1 MENIEREVKNQEILD
16 HLGKME
22 GPIPGQSLTNSP
34 DEPAPWE
41 RPPTYTTMNEAMHS
55 LFDMLTEEE
64 MYIDVV
70 SAIGQ
75 GMPIVNLTEVIL
87 TDGFQKGA
95 WNPDLMVQLI
105 EPTMYM
111 LMSMAEKAGVK
122 YKIDAE
128 DDPDMEEATPEEE
141 LEAFKGLSRIAEQRV
156 QGNIERPAQE
166 MLPKEITQK
175 INTIAVPQSLL
186 DKPSDSIETTETN
199 NSLLAAPSQQPQEG
213 VM

>member
-1 MENIEREVKNQEILD
+1 MANLEREVKNQEILD
-16 HLGKME
+16 YLGQMN
-22 GPIPGQSLTNSP
+22 GPTPGQSLTNNP
-34 DEPAPWE
+34 DEPYPWE
-41 RPPTYTTMNEAMHS
+41 KPPIHTKLNEALYS

-75 GMPIVNLTEVIL
+75 GMPIINLTEAIL

-95 WNPDLMVQLI
+95 WNPDLMVTLI

-122 YKIDAE
+122 YRIDEE
-128 DDPDMEEATPEEE
+128 DDPDIEEATPEEE
-141 LEAFKGLSRIAEQRV
+141 LEMFKGLTKIAEDRIR
-156 QGNIERPAQE
+156 GNKKPAQE
-166 MLPKEITQK
+166 MLPREIVKEIEN
-175 INTIAVPQSLL
+175 IEVPESLL
-186 DKPSDSIETTETN
+186 SKPTEPMATETN
-199 NSLLAAPSQQPQEG
+199 NSLLAAPSQQQG

>member
-1 MENIEREVKNQEILD
+1 MANLEREVKNQEILD
-16 HLGKME
+16 YLGQMN
-22 GPIPGQSLTNSP
+22 GPTPGQSLTNNP
-34 DEPAPWE
+34 DEPYPWE
-41 RPPTYTTMNEAMHS
+41 RPPVHTNLNEALYS

-75 GMPIVNLTEVIL
+75 GMPIINLTEAIL

-95 WNPDLMVQLI
+95 WNPDLMVTLI

-122 YKIDAE
+122 YRIDEE

-141 LEAFKGLSRIAEQRV
+141 LEMFKGLTKIAEDRIR
-156 QGNIERPAQE
+156 GNKKPAQE
-166 MLPKEITQK
+166 MLPREIVKEIEN
-175 INTIAVPQSLL
+175 IEVPESLL
-186 DKPSDSIETTETN
+186 SKPTEPMATETN
-199 NSLLAAPSQQPQEG
+199 NSLLAAPSQQQG

>member
-1 MENIEREVKNQEILD
+1 
-16 HLGKME
+16 
-22 GPIPGQSLTNSP
+22 
-34 DEPAPWE
+34 
-41 RPPTYTTMNEAMHS
+41 MNEAMHG

-122 YKIDAE
+122 YKIDDE

-141 LEAFKGLSRIAEQRV
+141 LEMFKGLTKIAEDRIR
-156 QGNIERPAQE
+156 GNKKPAQE
-166 MLPKEITQK
+166 VLPREIAQQIEK
-175 INTIAVPQSLL
+175 IEVPESLL
-186 DKPSDSIETTETN
+186 SKPTESIATETN
-199 NSLLAAPSQQPQEG
+199 NSLLAPPSQQQG

>member
-95 WNPDLMVQLI
+95 WNPDLMIQLI

-122 YKIDAE
+122 YKIDEE
-128 DDPDMEEATPEEE
+128 DDPDMEEATPEENLNIMRNLTKLSE
-141 LEAFKGLSRIAEQRV
+141 ERIKGSKKLPQEVLPREIAQQIE
-156 QGNIERPAQE
+156 NIE
-166 MLPKEITQK
+166 
-175 INTIAVPQSLL
+175 VPESLL
-186 DKPSDSIETTETN
+186 SKSSEPVEIETN

>member
-55 LFDMLTEEE
+55 LFDILTEEE

-75 GMPIVNLTEVIL
+75 GMPIINLTEVIL

-95 WNPDLMVQLI
+95 WNPDLMIQLI

-122 YKIDAE
+122 YKIDEE
-128 DDPDMEEATPEEE
+128 DDPDMEEATPEENLNIMRNLTKLSE
-141 LEAFKGLSRIAEQRV
+141 ERIKGSNKLPQEVLPREIAQQIE
-156 QGNIERPAQE
+156 NIE
-166 MLPKEITQK
+166 
-175 INTIAVPQSLL
+175 VPESLL
-186 DKPSDSIETTETN
+186 SKPSEPIPTTETN

>member
-122 YKIDAE
+122 YKIDEE
-128 DDPDMEEATPEEE
+128 DDPDMEEATPEEN
-141 LEAFKGLSRIAEQRV
+141 LNIMRNLTKLSEERIRGSKKSPQEVLPREIAQQIE
-156 QGNIERPAQE
+156 NIE
-166 MLPKEITQK
+166 
-175 INTIAVPQSLL
+175 VPESLL
-186 DKPSDSIETTETN
+186 SKSSEPVEIETN

>member
-95 WNPDLMVQLI
+95 WNPDLMIQLI

-122 YKIDAE
+122 YKIDEE
-128 DDPDMEEATPEEE
+128 DDPDMEEATPEENLNIMRNLTKLSE
-141 LEAFKGLSRIAEQRV
+141 ERIKGSKKLPQEVLPREIAQQIE
-156 QGNIERPAQE
+156 NIE
-166 MLPKEITQK
+166 
-175 INTIAVPQSLL
+175 VPESLL
-186 DKPSDSIETTETN
+186 SKPSEPIPTTETN

>member
-1 MENIEREVKNQEILD
+1 MANLEREVKNQEILD
-16 HLGKME
+16 YLGQMN
-22 GPIPGQSLTNSP
+22 GPTPGQSLTNSP
-34 DEPAPWE
+34 DEPYPWE
-41 RPPTYTTMNEAMHS
+41 RPPVHTNLNEALYS

-75 GMPIVNLTEVIL
+75 GMPIVNLAEVIL

-95 WNPDLMVQLI
+95 WNPDLMVTLI

-122 YKIDAE
+122 YRIDEE

-141 LEAFKGLSRIAEQRV
+141 LEMFKGLTKIAEDRIR
-156 QGNIERPAQE
+156 GNKKTAQE
-166 MLPKEITQK
+166 MLPREIVKEIEN
-175 INTIAVPQSLL
+175 IEVPESLL
-186 DKPSDSIETTETN
+186 SKKDEPMTTETN
-199 NSLLAAPSQQPQEG
+199 NSLLAPPSQQQG

>member
-1 MENIEREVKNQEILD
+1 MENIEIEVKNQEILD

-22 GPIPGQSLTNSP
+22 GPIPGQSLTNNP

-55 LFDMLTEEE
+55 LFDILTEEE

-75 GMPIVNLTEVIL
+75 GMPIINLTEVIL

-95 WNPDLMVQLI
+95 WNPDLMIQLI

-122 YKIDAE
+122 YKIDEE
-128 DDPDMEEATPEEE
+128 DDPDMEEATPEENLNIMRNLTKLSE
-141 LEAFKGLSRIAEQRV
+141 ERIKGSNKLPQEVLPREIAQQIE
-156 QGNIERPAQE
+156 NIE
-166 MLPKEITQK
+166 
-175 INTIAVPQSLL
+175 VPESLL
-186 DKPSDSIETTETN
+186 SKPSEPVEIETN

>member
-1 MENIEREVKNQEILD
+1 MENLEKEVKNQEILD
-16 HLGKME
+16 YLGQMN
-22 GPIPGQSLTNSP
+22 GPVPGQSLTNNP
-34 DEPAPWE
+34 DEPYPWE
-41 RPPTYTTMNEAMHS
+41 KPSTYTTMNEAMHS

-122 YKIDAE
+122 YKIDDE
-128 DDPDMEEATPEEE
+128 DDPDIEEATPEEE
-141 LEAFKGLSRIAEQRV
+141 LEMFKGLTKIAEDRIR
-156 QGNIERPAQE
+156 GNKKPAQE
-166 MLPKEITQK
+166 VLPKEITQQIEK
-175 INTIAVPQSLL
+175 IEVPESLL
-186 DKPSDSIETTETN
+186 SKPTEPIATETN
-199 NSLLAAPSQQPQEG
+199 NSLLAAPSQQQG

>member
-1 MENIEREVKNQEILD
+1 MENLEKEVKNQEILD
-16 HLGKME
+16 YLGQMN
-22 GPIPGQSLTNSP
+22 GPVPGQSLTNNP
-34 DEPAPWE
+34 DEPYPWE
-41 RPPTYTTMNEAMHS
+41 KPSTYTTMNEAMHG

-122 YKIDAE
+122 YKIDDE
-128 DDPDMEEATPEEE
+128 DDPDIEEATPEEE
-141 LEAFKGLSRIAEQRV
+141 LEMFKGLTKIAEDRIR
-156 QGNIERPAQE
+156 GNKKPAQE
-166 MLPKEITQK
+166 VLPREIAQQIEK
-175 INTIAVPQSLL
+175 IEVPESLL
-186 DKPSDSIETTETN
+186 SKPTEPIATETN
-199 NSLLAAPSQQPQEG
+199 NSLLAAPSQQQG

>member
-1 MENIEREVKNQEILD
+1 MENLEREVKNQEILD
-16 HLGKME
+16 YLGQMN
-22 GPIPGQSLTNSP
+22 GPVPGQSLTNSP
-34 DEPAPWE
+34 DEPYPWE
-41 RPPTYTTMNEAMHS
+41 RPPVHTNLNEALYG

-75 GMPIVNLTEVIL
+75 GMPIVNLAEVIL

-95 WNPDLMVQLI
+95 WNPDLMVTLI

-122 YKIDAE
+122 YRIDEE
-128 DDPDMEEATPEEE
+128 DDPDIEEATPEEE
-141 LEAFKGLSRIAEQRV
+141 LEMFKGLTKIAEDRIK
-156 QGNIERPAQE
+156 GNKKPAQE
-166 MLPKEITQK
+166 MLPREIVKEIEK
-175 INTIAVPQSLL
+175 IEVPESLL
-186 DKPSDSIETTETN
+186 SKPTEPMVTETN
-199 NSLLAAPSQQPQEG
+199 NSLLASPSQQQG